1 MNVNWKQGMNGCDTE
16 LEVRQSIIDAC
27 REMAAQGIN
36 QGTSGNISVRTDDG
50 ILLTPSGLPYD
61 RMKPED
67 IVAMKWDGSWT
78 ASAGNVPSTEWRFHL
93 DILRSKPEVGAVV
106 HAHPIFCTI
115 IAIMNRAIPAIHY
128 MIAAA
133 GGHDIPCAPYAQYG
147 TAELSQAALNALRY
161 RRACLLAHHGLIAVG
176 PNLHKAMWL
185 AVEVEVL
192 AKQYHG
198 CLQLGSPPL
207 LPDEEIDS
215 ILKRWG
221 QYGLRDNDGTRKI
234 PQRSS

>member
-1 MNVNWKQGMNGCDTE
+1 MMTTTSAE
-16 LEVRQSIIDAC
+16 LEIRQSIIDAC
-27 REMAAQGIN
+27 REMSTQGIN
-36 QGTSGNISVRTDDG
+36 QGTSGNISVRTEDG
-50 ILLTPSGLPYD
+50 ILLTPSSLPYD

-67 IVAMKWDGSWT
+67 IVAMNWDGSWT

-93 DILRSKPEVGAVV
+93 DILRSKPEAGAVV

-128 MIAAA
+128 MIAA
-133 GGHDIPCAPYAQYG
+133 GGGNDIPCTPYAQYG
-147 TAELSQAALNALRY
+147 SQELSLAALEALRH
-161 RRACLLAHHGLIAVG
+161 RRACLLAHHGLIAIGV
-176 PNLHKAMWL
+176 NLRKAMWL
-185 AVEVEVL
+185 AIEVEVL

-207 LPDEEIDS
+207 LPDAEIDS

-221 QYGLRDNDGTRKI
+221 QYGLRDSDDTLRI
-234 PQRSS
+234 PSVSS

>member
-1 MNVNWKQGMNGCDTE
+1 MTSSVAE
-16 LEVRQSIIDAC
+16 LELRQSIIDAC

-50 ILLTPSGLPYD
+50 ILLTPSGLAYD

-67 IVAMKWDGSWT
+67 VVAMKWDGSWS

-93 DILRSKPEVGAVV
+93 DILKSKQEVGAVV
-106 HAHPIFCTI
+106 HAHPVFCTI
-115 IAIMNRAIPAIHY
+115 IAIMNRSIPAIHY

-133 GGHDIPCAPYAQYG
+133 GGNDIPCAPYAQYG

-161 RRACLLAHHGLIAVG
+161 RRACLLAHHGLIAIG
-176 PNLHKAMWL
+176 PNLRKAMWL

-221 QYGLRDNDGTRKI
+221 QYGLRDNDGTLKA
-234 PQRSS
+234 PARSS

>member
-1 MNVNWKQGMNGCDTE
+1 MTGREAE
-16 LEVRQSIIDAC
+16 LELRQSIIDAC

-36 QGTSGNISVRTDDG
+36 QGTSGNISVRADDG

-93 DILRSKPEVGAVV
+93 DILKSKPEVGAVV
-106 HAHPIFCTI
+106 HAHPVFCTI
-115 IAIMNRAIPAIHY
+115 IAIMNRSIPAIHY

-133 GGHDIPCAPYAQYG
+133 GGNDIPCAPYAQYG

-161 RRACLLAHHGLIAVG
+161 RRACLLAHHGLIAIG
-176 PNLHKAMWL
+176 PNLRKALWL

-198 CLQLGSPPL
+198 CLQLGSPPV

-221 QYGLRDNDGTRKI
+221 HYGLRDNEGAAKI
-234 PQRSS
+234 TQLSS

>member
-1 MNVNWKQGMNGCDTE
+1 MTNRDAE
-16 LEVRQSIIDAC
+16 LELRQSIIDAC

-36 QGTSGNISVRTDDG
+36 QGTSGNISVRTDEG
-50 ILLTPSGLPYD
+50 MLLTPSGLPYD

-67 IVAMKWDGSWT
+67 IVAMKWDGTWT

-93 DILRSKPEVGAVV
+93 DILKSKQEVGAVV

-115 IAIMNRAIPAIHY
+115 IAIMNRSIPAIHY

-133 GGHDIPCAPYAQYG
+133 GGNDIPCAPYAQYG

-161 RRACLLAHHGLIAVG
+161 RRACLLAHHGLIAIG
-176 PNLHKAMWL
+176 PNLRKAMWL
-185 AVEVEVL
+185 AMEVEVL

-221 QYGLRDNDGTRKI
+221 QYGLRDSDDAAKS
-234 PQRSS
+234 PQRPS

>member
-1 MNVNWKQGMNGCDTE
+1 MTGREAE
-16 LEVRQSIIDAC
+16 LELRQSIIDAC

-36 QGTSGNISVRTDDG
+36 QGTSGNISVRADDG

-93 DILRSKPEVGAVV
+93 DILKSKPEVGAVV
-106 HAHPIFCTI
+106 HAHPVFCTI
-115 IAIMNRAIPAIHY
+115 IAIMNRSIPAIHY

-133 GGHDIPCAPYAQYG
+133 GGNDIPCAPYAQYG

-161 RRACLLAHHGLIAVG
+161 RRACLLAHHGLIAIG
-176 PNLHKAMWL
+176 PNLRKALWL

-221 QYGLRDNDGTRKI
+221 YYGLRDSEGATKI
-234 PQRSS
+234 TQLSS